1 MQVIKSTFALDKVP
15 GAVVPPLAGGRV
27 WGPLRDSWLSSTQ
40 NPPPPPR
47 VGCSPRT
54 LPDTWLWNH
63 WVGSGLPI
71 GRCVLWKAWKC
82 RIVCR
87 GIGGVLGTRP
97 QRVRG
102 RGLGS
107 GKAGWALRGQGFRN
121 PPDSRWMWVVQG
133 GGDLARRA
141 LLVQSGSGET
151 QLPRGQWAR
160 CSPLLAEPSSSGQRP
175 LWSP

>member
-1 MQVIKSTFALDKVP
+1 MPWTRFLALSCP
-15 GAVVPPLAGGRV
+15 RLLEGGSGGLSGTAGCQAPRI
-27 WGPLRDSWLSSTQ
+27 
-40 NPPPPPR
+40 PPPPPR

-107 GKAGWALRGQGFRN
+107 GKAGWAPRGQGFRN